1 MALSGDQKT
10 LIYSTLFILGVESVE
25 EDNSYVRY

>member
-1 MALSGDQKT
+1 MGLRGDQQT
-10 LIYSTLFILGVESVE
+10 LICSTMFILGVENVE

>member
-1 MALSGDQKT
+1 MGLRGDQQT
-10 LIYSTLFILGVESVE
+10 LIYSTLLILGVENVE